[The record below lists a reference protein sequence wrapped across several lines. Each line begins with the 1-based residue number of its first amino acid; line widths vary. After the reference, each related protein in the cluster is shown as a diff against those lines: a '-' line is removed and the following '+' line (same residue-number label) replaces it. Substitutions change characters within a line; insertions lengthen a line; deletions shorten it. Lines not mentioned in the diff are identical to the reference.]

1 MVTKEGLADI
11 VAITE
16 RWFDTRTDL
25 LVRPSRTTCRSHLPG
40 CQSTFD
46 VCRLRSLNTRIGRG
60 RPEVNRLRA
69 THSTL
74 HSLIGVLLVALLTV
88 PKGFFILY
96 YQSSGHSSSRT
107 GIEIN
112 HLHTTTCVRKWRG
125 KCPFIFMVTERKS
138 KIRNATQDS
147 RPISRRLMLNALP
160 RTTEQAEA
168 VLTQHVLECR
178 HCLAVALY
186 QTETLAQLGC
196 REYKILLNR
205 AEAGIELHLGGHLDG
220 LIGEEYCLN
229 HLIATDRQRVEDHI
243 SACHDCVNVIDR
255 ASRTVSHI
263 KAGFSALGV
272 FASRAA
278 AGAIR

>member
-1 MVTKEGLADI
+1 VI
-11 VAITE
+11 
-16 RWFDTRTDL
+16 L
-25 LVRPSRTTCRSHLPG
+25 L
-40 CQSTFD
+40 
-46 VCRLRSLNTRIGRG
+46 
-60 RPEVNRLRA
+60 
-69 THSTL
+69 
-74 HSLIGVLLVALLTV
+74 ALLTV

-112 HLHTTTCVRKWRG
+112 HLHTSTCVRKWRG
-125 KCPFIFMVTERKS
+125 KCPLIFMVTVQKS
-138 KIRNATQDS
+138 TIRNATQDS
-147 RPISRRLMLNALP
+147 RPISLRLRLNALP

-186 QTETLAQLGC
+186 RTETLAQMGC

-205 AEAGIELHLGGHLDG
+205 AKAGIELHLGGHVDG

-229 HLIATDRQRVEDHI
+229 HLVAPDRQRVEDHI
-243 SACHDCVNVIDR
+243 SECHDCVNVIDR
-255 ASRTVSHI
+255 VSVFVSHI
-263 KAGFSALGV
+263 KAGFGALGA

-278 AGAIR
+278 PGAVR